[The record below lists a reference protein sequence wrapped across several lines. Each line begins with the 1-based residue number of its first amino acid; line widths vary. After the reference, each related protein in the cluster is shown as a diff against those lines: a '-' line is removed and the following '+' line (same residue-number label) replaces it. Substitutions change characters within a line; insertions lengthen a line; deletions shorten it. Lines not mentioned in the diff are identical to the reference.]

1 MGSSPWGS
9 GQSIWGN
16 ARQWEV
22 TWICELVSYSL
33 NFNTGEFIR
42 LLQRTKEATLLKVFI
57 DIQSS
62 DHVRPF
68 VTPWTAAYQASLPFT
83 ISPNLLRFI
92 SIESVML
99 SNHLILCGLL
109 FLLPLVFLSIRV
121 FSGEL
126 GLHIKWPKY
135 WSFSISPSNEY
146 AGLISFRI
154 DWFDLLAVQEFSL
167 APQFKKSSALSL
179 LYGPSLTSVHDYWK
193 NHSFN
198 YTDLWRQSDVSAF

>member
-83 ISPNLLRFI
+83 ISWSLLKFMSNE
-92 SIESVML
+92 SIMPP
-99 SNHLILCGLL
+99 NHLSSVH
-109 FLLPLVFLSIRV
+109 P
-121 FSGEL
+121 
-126 GLHIKWPKY
+126 
-135 WSFSISPSNEY
+135 
-146 AGLISFRI
+146 A
-154 DWFDLLAVQEFSL
+154 SL
-167 APQFKKSSALSL
+167 AFNLSQHQ
-179 LYGPSLTSVHDYWK
+179 GPFQWLGSLHHVAKVLELH
-193 NHSFN
+193 HQSFQWIFWLN
-198 YTDLWRQSDVSAF
+198 FL